1 MRQFKRKLSAFAAML
16 TFLSVTGVQAVSA
29 SGIADTTFVGGSAG
43 MGFIKT
49 EDTLHINNNTNAVG
63 GVVVGDVKNLGS
75 NAGEN
80 IIFGFSNISQLTGVR
95 DISGNASN
103 FNGFM
108 GMACLGNV
116 ACSSYAQTGKVFII
130 NPAGINFGAGS
141 IVDLNSVN
149 FSTFDFKGAKNF
161 EGMTAAEIEA
171 YQTNVLNKMSSN
183 PALNGENRNYGVI
196 NFDSKYTEA
205 FEAAGIDMN
214 QFNGKTQ
221 INIIGA
227 NFNKYNADKTTLAN
241 SNTNKSASFVS
252 DNITYKDSLIK
263 TGDNYNYVTNQSSKS
278 FGNVR
283 LITADGVT
291 FNYLANGYDSTYE
304 IAQDSQNDVVRTID
318 IDNANLGSTDAAI
331 RSGEV
336 TVANISNAAG
346 SNIKIANSII
356 KGTKLINKENGDIM
370 IVGSHDVDIAN
381 SRIESVNT
389 SIVSGENELNT
400 FGQKGGE
407 VFISAGKNA
416 NIKDSL
422 VISAGANKNATNAA
436 NAGKVRIN
444 SGDKTTLDNTKVIA
458 KGDTEITSAKEVE
471 LKDSLVQAYNTVDS
485 SLKKDVSIAA
495 KDIVKI
501 HNSVIDATKD
511 VNVIAAKD
519 GAVTGNIVISSDL
532 DANGKNQTYIIAQDK
547 LAIQGANTTVD
558 NGALVYE
565 TIKFYNDGTTG
576 TNNVTIANNTTFT
589 PIVNGAI
596 GDDINIETNGNL
608 TFDNAT
614 VKRAGYS
621 LKFDRNADGTLL
633 DDKTVNAINYKATTT
648 ATAKAVNVNAKSTQG
663 NVNIVNGS
671 NIAATKNINIT
682 ADNKNVIAKNSKLN
696 ADNDTNIEATKG
708 ALSITDNTNI
718 ISANDTNLKSFETI
732 TFGADGTNSN
742 IEQSAKI
749 SAGKNINVTS
759 TNGDINAEKT
769 AMTDLVYG
777 ERLTFDAKGSNNFTS
792 KESLKGVNVDFIAG
806 ESNNIIVND
815 DVQLVNSSLKSPK
828 NTIVTASEGG
838 DVILNNV
845 TLKVATAD
853 AKDTKTIIDAK
864 GNVTTKDVTGTASA
878 DVNAAQKH
886 FPQSVDYKGSVTDK
900 TTPDTVLDVN
910 QTKLVVNTKVNKVTP
925 KNNDNGS
932 ITLTVKNADNVNAGI
947 DLTAQNEAW
956 DEQIDKGEGPEVHL
970 HAQDG
975 KVAIT
980 NIYTDKLTLTKD
992 NVILAGKD
1000 TADGGKP
1007 TITVKDQGG
1016 FNLDPNKGYDP
1027 DPEGF
1032 TYEETIDSTSKIID
1046 QKVDKDVQTDVDVK
1060 TDVVTEGD
1068 TTTTTTTTTTT
1079 ETTTTTTTTTTE
1091 TNDKKHA
1098 IKFDNDGNPSDFILV
1113 YDKTTTDTKVDT
1125 QVDTDVKTDVKVDVV
1140 TDCPELP
1147 DVEDEDKSVD
1157 SLINQIKIP
1166 REQMEISKT
1175 SKVSDNTVDQTSN
1188 IMSAAA
1194 KVDLSQTNINSEA
1207 KQDDEE

>member
-16 TFLSVTGVQAVSA
+16 TFLSVTGVQAVNA
-29 SGIADTTFVGGSAG
+29 AGIADTTFVGGSAG

-161 EGMTAAEIEA
+161 EGMSAAEIEA

-183 PALNGENRNYGVI
+183 PTLNGEGRNYGVI
-196 NFDSKYTEA
+196 NFDSNYTEA

-227 NFNKYNADKTTLAN
+227 NFNKYNADKTTLSN
-241 SNTNKSASFVS
+241 SNTNKSVSFVS

-291 FNYLANGYDSTYE
+291 FNYLANGYDNTYE
-304 IAQDSQNDVVRTID
+304 IAQDSKNDVVRTID
-318 IDNANLGSTDAAI
+318 IDNANLGATDAAI

-336 TVANISNAAG
+336 TIANVSNAAG

-370 IVGSHDVDIAN
+370 IVGMHDVDIAN

-389 SIVSGENELNT
+389 SIITGDNELNT
-400 FGQKGGE
+400 YGQKGGE
-407 VFISAGKNA
+407 VYISAGNNA
-416 NIKDSL
+416 NVKDSL
-422 VISAGANKNATNAA
+422 IISAGSNNKTVAA
-436 NAGKVRIN
+436 SAGKVRIN
-444 SGDKTTLDNTKVIA
+444 SGNKTTLDNTKVIA
-458 KGDTEITSAKEVE
+458 KGDTEITSAKDVE
-471 LKDSLVQAYNTVDS
+471 LTGSLVQAYNTVDS
-485 SLKKDVSIAA
+485 SAKKNVSIAA
-495 KDIVKI
+495 KDTIKI

-511 VNVIAAKD
+511 VDIITAKD
-519 GAVTGNIVISSDL
+519 GVVSGNIVISSDL
-532 DANGKNQTYIIAQDK
+532 DADNKNQTYIIAQDK

-576 TNNVTIANNTTFT
+576 ENNVTIANNTTFT
-589 PIVNGAI
+589 PIVNGGI

-614 VKRAGYS
+614 VKRAGYT

-663 NVNIVNGS
+663 NVNVVNNS
-671 NIAATKNINIT
+671 NIAASNDINIT
-682 ADNKNVIAKNSKLN
+682 ADNKNVVAKNSKLN
-696 ADNDTNIEATKG
+696 AGNNTNVEATKG
-708 ALSITDNTNI
+708 ALSITDNTTI

-759 TNGDINAEKT
+759 TGGDINAEKT

-777 ERLTFDAKGSNNFTS
+777 DRLKFDAKGKNNFTS
-792 KESLKGVNVDFIAG
+792 KESLKGVNVDFVAG
-806 ESNNIIVND
+806 EANNIIVND
-815 DVQLVNSSLKSPK
+815 DIQLVNSSLKSPK
-828 NTIVTASEGG
+828 NTIVTQNEGG

-853 AKDTKTIIDAK
+853 AKDTKTIINAK
-864 GNVTTKDVTGTASA
+864 GNVTTKDVTGTANA
-878 DVNAAQKH
+878 DVNATQKH
-886 FPQSVDYKGSVTDK
+886 FPQNVEFEGSVTDK

-910 QTKLVVNTKVNKVTP
+910 QTKLIVSTKVNKVTP

-932 ITLTVKNADNVNAGI
+932 ITLTVKNADNVNAGV
-947 DLTAQNEAW
+947 DLTAQNEVW
-956 DEQIDKGEGPEVHL
+956 DEQIEAKEGPEVHL

-1027 DPEGF
+1027 EPDGF
-1032 TYEETIDSTSKIID
+1032 TYEETIESTSKVID
-1046 QKVDKDVQTDVDVK
+1046 QKVDKDVQTDVDVDV
-1060 TDVVTEGD
+1060 DVVTEGN
-1068 TTTTTTTTTTT
+1068 T
-1079 ETTTTTTTTTTE
+1079 TTTTTTTTTTE

-1098 IKFDNDGNPSDFILV
+1098 ITFDNDGKPSDFILV
-1113 YDKTTTDTKVDT
+1113 YDKTTTDTTVDT
-1125 QVDTDVKTDVKVDVV
+1125 KVDTDVTVDVKKDVV

-1147 DVEDEDKSVD
+1147 EVEDEDKSVD

-1194 KVDLSQTNINSEA
+1194 KVDLSQSNLQTET
-1207 KQDDEE
+1207 KQQEDEE